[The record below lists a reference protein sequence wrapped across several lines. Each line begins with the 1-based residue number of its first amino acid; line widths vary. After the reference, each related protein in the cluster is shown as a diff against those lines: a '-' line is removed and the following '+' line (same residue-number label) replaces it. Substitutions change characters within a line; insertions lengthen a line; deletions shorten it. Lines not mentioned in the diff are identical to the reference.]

1 MPEEGPSREQELAFT
16 VMKFVKKGI
25 TLSFLILEQTG
36 ACACTGRRR
45 VHQSMSERQKRRQKS
60 LRQER
65 GGKNRH
71 QSNIQVQL
79 PENGVRPSRTS
90 IAIAATPPQMSTMQF
105 PSESARRR
113 RRELA
118 GTQELASRCVLIS
131 LSARHN
137 ISFPLTPPS
146 FTYVF
151 ISSFTYLQGSW
162 SNFIYPKFPPF
173 LFIPFVYIGK

>member
-1 MPEEGPSREQELAFT
+1 
-16 VMKFVKKGI
+16 
-25 TLSFLILEQTG
+25 
-36 ACACTGRRR
+36 
-45 VHQSMSERQKRRQKS
+45 MSERQRRRQKS

-71 QSNIQVQL
+71 QSNIQEHSMK
-79 PENGVRPSRTS
+79 PRPTNMRERRLSFQKMAYDHPMLWHNTRNVCC
-90 IAIAATPPQMSTMQF
+90 IAIATPQLSAMQF
-105 PSESARRR
+105 PSERARRR

-131 LSARHN
+131 LFARHN

-151 ISSFTYLQGSW
+151 TSSFTYLQGSW
-162 SNFIYPKFPPF
+162 SNFIYPSFPHFFSF
-173 LFIPFVYIGK
+173 LLFT